1 MFKNRVRT
9 AALAG
14 AIAVATGV
22 SGVAVPAFAEDTT
35 ATNIQGGGFNEPDA
49 SLAKD
54 VKAENVTEDQLLKL
68 VGATHH
74 YIINNNRNI
83 LRLFPCL
90 QYIIQVRKVNRG
102 YAEESLF
109 HSA

>member
-35 ATNIQGGGFNEPDA
+35 VNSIQGPEFNPADA
-49 SLAKD
+49 SAAKD
-54 VKAENVTEDQLLKL
+54 VTCLLY
-68 VGATHH
+68 TSPSP
-74 YIINNNRNI
+74 RD
-83 LRLFPCL
+83 
-90 QYIIQVRKVNRG
+90 
-102 YAEESLF
+102 
-109 HSA
+109 